1 MKNID
6 LMLISSPANAIDKFM
21 PFSSLYL
28 AGYLEKFG
36 FKISIVNP
44 HFKFIEDNNNFIIEE
59 VKKQNPKYIGFS
71 CFVTDYDVVSDLAEK
86 VRKVS
91 NAKILAGNAQPSVAP
106 EDFLY
111 EGSPFDIVV
120 RGEGELTV
128 KEILSSKQDI
138 DTLYKIDGIAFFDK
152 NHVGSDGIKGS
163 IVINKNRTLIN
174 MADCGKPAYHLI
186 DVNWYTA
193 PTKYVIRR
201 LTAVCAV
208 IYTGRGCPY
217 KCNFCASNVVWNT
230 NSKGGKGATF
240 VRWRSLDVVMEELA
254 LLQNKYGF
262 DFFYI
267 LDDTFGINEKQTI
280 AFCEA
285 YKASGLKM
293 LWAAETRVTCIK
305 NPKIVKLLRESGC
318 IQLDFGV
325 ESGSPRLLKNIRKL
339 TTVEDTYRAFK
350 LCRQYGMRTFC
361 NMMLNMQGETEEDLE
376 LSKKMLAD
384 IKPTI
389 ISIGGTQPYPG
400 TDLYKSLGY
409 KIDKKDYHLLDRMF
423 PPEKWRLAKHKL
435 DLRKTLEE
443 LMIKYKLVSV
453 FEKHFFIA
461 GSDYWKKIFT
471 SKHRF
476 KYIYCILRSL
486 LGSPVNYLRFRWE
499 TYKYSRHSSAG
510 TRLWRPSAKASK

>member
-1 MKNID
+1 MKNMD
-6 LMLISSPANAIDKFM
+6 LTLITSPVNALDKFM
-21 PFSSLYL
+21 PCYYLYL

-36 FKISIVNP
+36 FKISIINP
-44 HFKFIEDNNNFIIEE
+44 HFKTIEENNNFIIEE
-59 VKKQNPKYIGFS
+59 VKKLNPKYIGFS
-71 CFVTDYDVVSDLAEK
+71 CFVTDYDVVSDLAQK

-91 NAKILAGNAQPSVAP
+91 NAKVLAGNAQPSIAP

-152 NHVGSDGIKGS
+152 NRVGSDGITGS
-163 IVINKNRTLIN
+163 VVINKNRELMN
-174 MADCGKPAYHLI
+174 MKDCGKPAYHLI
-186 DVNWYTA
+186 DVNWYAT

-201 LTAVCAV
+201 LTAVCTV

-240 VRWRSLDVVMEELA
+240 VRWRPLDVVMEELA

-267 LDDTFGINEKQTI
+267 HDDTFGINEKQTI

-305 NPKIVKLLRESGC
+305 NPEIVKLLRESGC

-325 ESGSPRLLKNIRKL
+325 ESGSPRLLKSIKKL

-384 IKPTI
+384 IKPTV

-400 TDLYKSLGY
+400 TDLYKSLGF
-409 KIDKKDYHLLDRMF
+409 KINKKDYHLLDRIY
-423 PPEKWRLAKHKL
+423 PKEKFRLASHKL
-435 DLRKTLEE
+435 DLKKLIFDWY
-443 LMIKYKLVSV
+443 LKYKIYTLFEKSV
-453 FEKHFFIA
+453 FNA
-461 GSDYWKKIFT
+461 GFDYYKKIIL

-476 KYIYCILRSL
+476 KYFKYMLRVL
-486 LGSPVNYLRFRWE
+486 LGMPIYYFKVRYNNYSERLKEVRLKDE
-499 TYKYSRHSSAG
+499 EMHSG
-510 TRLWRPSAKASK
+510 L